1 MFISLYPLVAAGFR
15 KYKIEQ
21 GKLFPYSPCR
31 GRAASA
37 AYSVPPPLYIK
48 RTKIP
53 FGIWFLLKLLFI
65 SSSYPMYCPE
75 MKTSVF
81 SRPFLYC
88 TASFTASRNCFTIP
102 EGLGEWSSPKGIL

>member
-37 AYSVPPPLYIK
+37 AYSVPPPPVHK
-48 RTKIP
+48 KNQNT
-53 FGIWFLLKLLFI
+53 IWYLVP
-65 SSSYPMYCPE
+65 S
-75 MKTSVF
+75 
-81 SRPFLYC
+81 
-88 TASFTASRNCFTIP
+88 
-102 EGLGEWSSPKGIL
+102 

>member
-15 KYKIEQ
+15 KSKQ
-21 GKLFPYSPCR
+21 
-31 GRAASA
+31 
-37 AYSVPPPLYIK
+37 K

-65 SSSYPMYCPE
+65 SSSYPMYYPE

-81 SRPFLYC
+81 SCPFLHC